1 MAKTKN
7 QLVVIGA
14 VEPLIRELRGER
26 VLLDADLARVYGV
39 PTFRRNE
46 AVKRNRERFP
56 EDFLFPL
63 TPDEF
68 ANLISQP
75 AISGSGHGER
85 RKLPWAFTEHGANPE
100 CEAAYWFELHV
111 DGEIVPAAKL
121 QPLRQECDELTAIF
135 VTIIKH
141 AKA

>member
-7 QLVVIGA
+7 QLVVIHA

-39 PTFRRNE
+39 PTFRLNE

-56 EDFLFPL
+56 EDFLFRL

-75 AISGSGHGER
+75 AISGSGHGGR

-100 CEAAYWFELHV
+100 CESAYWFELLV

-135 VTIIKH
+135 VTIINH